1 MTDMFKLLKSLKRL
15 TVFLLS
21 VAAAYVTYI
30 ILVNYLLDSYQ
41 QGRQFYILLIPVM
54 LAIWLVTAYSVLPA
68 VHRIL
73 VKIYLPNY
81 FIGRA
86 RTVDGLLADPINLAV
101 IGNERKL
108 IRAMHEAGWSEA
120 VPMNMRT
127 SIKMI
132 WHLFRNKSYP
142 NAPVSPLFLFGLKH
156 DLVFQKEV
164 NNSPHRRHHVRFWK
178 TPSRWWLPG
187 GYKADWLGA
196 ATYDRS
202 VGFSSFTLQF
212 THKIDTE
219 IDIERDFVVQSLRQ
233 TGRVR
238 NVDVVKHYASGFR
251 SRNGGG
257 DHISTDGNLPF
268 IHLK

>member
-1 MTDMFKLLKSLKRL
+1 MLKSFKRL
-15 TVFLLS
+15 LVFIAS
-21 VAAAYVTYI
+21 AAAAYITYL
-30 ILVNYLLDSYQ
+30 ILITFLLNTYQ
-41 QGRQFYILLIPVM
+41 AGRQYFVLLIPLA
-54 LAIWLVTAYSVLPA
+54 LAIWLFTAYVVLPA

-101 IGNERKL
+101 IGNQRKL
-108 IRAMHEAGWSEA
+108 RQIMLAAGWHEADA
-120 VPMNMRT
+120 MNVRT
-127 SIKMI
+127 SVKMI

-142 NAPVSPLFLFGLKH
+142 NAPVSPLFLFGFKH

-164 NNSPHRRHHVRFWK
+164 NNSPHRRHHIRFWK
-178 TPSRWWLPG
+178 SPSNWWLPG

-219 IDIERDFVVQSLRQ
+219 IDVERDFVISTLQQ
-233 TGRVR
+233 TGQVDRV
-238 NVDVVKHYASGFR
+238 DIVKHYASGFR

>member
-1 MTDMFKLLKSLKRL
+1 MFKLLKPLKRL
-15 TVFLLS
+15 LIFFLS
-21 VAAAYVTYI
+21 AAAAYLT
-30 ILVNYLLDSYQ
+30 YLLLITFLLNTYHA
-41 QGRQFYILLIPVM
+41 GKEFYLALIPGL
-54 LAIWLVTAYSVLPA
+54 LALWLFTAYVVLPA

-101 IGNERKL
+101 IGSQRKL
-108 IRAMHEAGWSEA
+108 EQVMKEAGWTVA
-120 VPMNMRT
+120 DPMT
-127 SIKMI
+127 LYSTAKMM

-142 NAPVSPLFLFGLKH
+142 NAPVSRLYLFGFKH

-178 TPSRWWLPG
+178 CPRNWWLPG
-187 GYKADWLGA
+187 GYKSDWLGA

-202 VGFSSFTLQF
+202 VGFSMFTFQL
-212 THKIDTE
+212 THKIDAE
-219 IDIERDFVVQSLRQ
+219 IDIERDYVVDSLKK
-233 TGRVR
+233 TGRVGQ
-238 NVDVVKHYASGFR
+238 VDIVKHYASGFR